1 MNRCATGT
9 LRWLPPRA
17 TLRVELL
24 QDATVGYTHGVS
36 GHPFDNGFVITGRH
50 KEQFQTDGFVKLK
63 GFFNADV
70 VDTLLDRVEVEMNRK
85 TRGEIKADPKFTRV
99 KYDFESDRNE
109 IFALLER
116 PYFRRALTDLVEHD
130 LFLTFELCF
139 ELGKN
144 VSRGFPWHVG
154 VQSFGFQ
161 PADEFGCTLWAPLHP
176 IDTKGQRGG
185 MAYVPEHVISGDY
198 IFRYIEPAIVST
210 IEAKERTGVKTSA
223 DEYSLMRAAF
233 LNASPMVDVL
243 DHHRVEDDFEPG
255 DVLIFNKYVVHRS
268 IMLGEG
274 VLPRRA
280 AYVMRLVD
288 AGSHYDLQRAR
299 NLDFP
304 VVRYGEEFTRYTP
317 YSRQPIEIAEAGAED
332 GAALAECAYFSDR
345 ERRIIRRE
353 PSREP
358 G

>member
-1 MNRCATGT
+1 MS
-9 LRWLPPRA
+9 
-17 TLRVELL
+17 
-24 QDATVGYTHGVS
+24 D
-36 GHPFDNGFVITGRH
+36 HPFDNQFAITGQH
-50 KEQFQTDGFVKLK
+50 KEQFLTDGFVKLK
-63 GFFNADV
+63 GFFNARV

-85 TRGEIKADPKFTRV
+85 PRGEIKADSRFSRV
-99 KYDFESDRNE
+99 KYDFEHNRND
-109 IFALLER
+109 IFELLDR
-116 PYFRRALTDLVEHD
+116 PYFRRALTALVEHD

-185 MAYVPEHVISGDY
+185 MAYVPENVMSGDF
-198 IFRYIEPAIVST
+198 IFRYVEPAIVST
-210 IEAKERTGVKTSA
+210 IEAMERAGTETDA
-223 DEYSLMRAAF
+223 EHYSLMRAAI
-233 LNASPMVDVL
+233 LNAPPMVDIL
-243 DHHRVEDDFEPG
+243 EHHQVEDDFEPG
-255 DVLIFNKYVVHRS
+255 DVLIFNKFVVHRS
-268 IMLGEG
+268 IMLGAG
-274 VLPRRA
+274 MLPRRA

-317 YSRQPIEIAEAGAED
+317 YTRQPMEIAEAGAED
-332 GAALAECAYFSDR
+332 GALLAECAYFDDR
-345 ERRIIRRE
+345 DRRTIRRE
-353 PSREP
+353 QFPQP